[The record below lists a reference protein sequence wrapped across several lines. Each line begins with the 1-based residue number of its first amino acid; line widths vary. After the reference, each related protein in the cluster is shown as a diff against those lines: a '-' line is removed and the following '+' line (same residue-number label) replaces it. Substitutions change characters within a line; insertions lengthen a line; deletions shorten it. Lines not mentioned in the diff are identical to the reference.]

1 MKIFAHPHPNTFC
14 TDSDAWSLYEPRFTF
29 TFCNLTKLMY
39 VIEQPIIS
47 KQLTDRGV
55 CQCAISSALT
65 SPNVTWDRT
74 RNFFASRRI
83 SFLASG
89 AKSEVR
95 KYNVN
100 QDCGVRGKMSESNA
114 DSGLFK
120 ISDSLT

>member
-1 MKIFAHPHPNTFC
+1 MTAFARPNTFYS
-14 TDSDAWSLYEPRFTF
+14 DNDAWSLYEPHLTIP
-29 TFCNLTKLMY
+29 FCNLTKLMH

-55 CQCAISSALT
+55 CQCAISSAVT

-95 KYNVN
+95 K
-100 QDCGVRGKMSESNA
+100 
-114 DSGLFK
+114 
-120 ISDSLT
+120 

>member
-1 MKIFAHPHPNTFC
+1 MTIFAHPHRNIFC
-14 TDSDAWSLYEPRFTF
+14 TDSDAWSLYEPHLTVGFS
-29 TFCNLTKLMY
+29 NLTKLMH

-47 KQLTDRGV
+47 KQLADRGV

-74 RNFFASRRI
+74 RNFFASKRI

-95 KYNVN
+95 N
-100 QDCGVRGKMSESNA
+100 
-114 DSGLFK
+114 
-120 ISDSLT
+120 